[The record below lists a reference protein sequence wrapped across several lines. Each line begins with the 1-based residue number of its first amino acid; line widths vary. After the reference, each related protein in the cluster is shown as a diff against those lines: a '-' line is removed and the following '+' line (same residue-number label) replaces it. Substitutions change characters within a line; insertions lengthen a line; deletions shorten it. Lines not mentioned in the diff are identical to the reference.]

1 MSFFPSSKHH
11 GVKSC
16 PTCYARP
23 SYRLRL
29 IRVTSFIAIS
39 FIVLHNQLVWH
50 GGEIF
55 QISQPNIT
63 MTAVVP
69 DENHTSMECHTLN
82 ELAHQM
88 AEYSSPP
95 NSTSYL
101 KNKRLLAEANKYFI
115 ESPFFIFTSTTLNL
129 HRAMTSYGL
138 KRIRTES
145 RTIDSDDPANQDVIL
160 FYWSGHLRAKQDMC
174 RGSKCH
180 EMHRIILQTEQM
192 NRRMA
197 PFKNCHLS
205 PKCVIWEF
213 SDFNLRP
220 LSRE

>member
-1 MSFFPSSKHH
+1 
-11 GVKSC
+11 
-16 PTCYARP
+16 
-23 SYRLRL
+23 
-29 IRVTSFIAIS
+29 
-39 FIVLHNQLVWH
+39 
-50 GGEIF
+50 
-55 QISQPNIT
+55 

-115 ESPFFIFTSTTLNL
+115 ESPFFIFTSTTQNL

-145 RTIDSDDPANQDVIL
+145 
-160 FYWSGHLRAKQDMC
+160 
-174 RGSKCH
+174 
-180 EMHRIILQTEQM
+180 
-192 NRRMA
+192 
-197 PFKNCHLS
+197 
-205 PKCVIWEF
+205 
-213 SDFNLRP
+213 
-220 LSRE
+220 